1 MSVQVKG
8 SGTIGGLDEGLVVSG
23 IVTSSTQI
31 NVGSNIKLGSAG
43 IVTAT
48 SFVGSGANLTS
59 LPSQVTIANNADNR
73 VITGGSGTNLNGEAN
88 LTFSGSVLNI
98 NGTSDDTPLMI
109 DTTSNNGAHLRFR
122 KDGSNQ
128 HFIGAGGGFSLGD
141 KEDLSMR
148 AYDNLL
154 FATGNSSTEKLRINS
169 SGHLSVGG
177 SNVTDVN
184 LLTLN
189 GSGAAQNVGM
199 VFNKTNSPAKA
210 YGINVHNGTGD
221 LLVYD
226 YTLNTDRIRISSA
239 GHVTKPATP
248 AFFATHSGADNNQT
262 GYLVYNTSGS
272 GYYNNGGHFNV
283 STGAFTAPV
292 TGIYHFHFHGF
303 FQSNQS
309 TGAFEVNLYRTNVGG
324 GGTTSVT
331 RQYGNRNVSTPYGPS
346 ISIHYTGRLTVG
358 QYMRAHTGMSF
369 HGSNGYFFGG
379 YLIG

>member
-1 MSVQVKG
+1 NDSTGGTNNRIKIGTNDDLQLWHNASTGNSNVSNYNGDLYIQGNNG
-8 SGTIGGLDEGLVVSG
+8 SGTGVNQIAIKSNAAVELNYQAGKRFETTNEG
-23 IVTSSTQI
+23 
-31 NVGSNIKLGSAG
+31 A
-43 IVTAT
+43 
-48 SFVGSGANLTS
+48 
-59 LPSQVTIANNADNR
+59 
-73 VITGGSGTNLNGEAN
+73 
-88 LTFSGSVLNI
+88 TFSTGSSSCVVRL
-98 NGTSDDTPLMI
+98 
-109 DTTSNNGAHLRFR
+109 TSNNSSVHVLQAFNNDLNIKAPSSGGITLYAN
-122 KDGSNQ
+122 GSVE
-128 HFIGAGGGFSLGD
+128 S
-141 KEDLSMR
+141 
-148 AYDNLL
+148 
-154 FATGNSSTEKLRINS
+154 LRINS

-239 GHVTKPATP
+239 GYVTKPATP
-248 AFFATHSGADNNQT
+248 AFFATHSGASNSQT

-283 STGAFTAPV
+283 GTGAFTAPV

-303 FQSNQS
+303 IQSAQS
-309 TGAFEVNLYRTNVGG
+309 TGSFEINLYRTNVGG
-324 GGTTSVT
+324 GGTASVA
-331 RQYGNRNVSTPYGPS
+331 RQYGNRNFSTPYGPS
-346 ISIHYTGRLTVG
+346 VSIHYTGRLTAG
-358 QYMRAHTGMSF
+358 QYMRAHTSMAF